1 MSRAHVVAL
10 LLVTLSVARPG
21 APGAEERKP
30 IVAVFELEARGLKL
44 TPTLRGSLTSYLA
57 SRLTESGEY
66 EVVPQDRLR
75 LALANKK
82 KDSYKQC
89 YAQSCQIEI
98 GQELAANRALATQ
111 LMKVGTHCIVTC
123 NLFDLRRATSGRAAT
138 AKGPCS
144 EDGISA
150 SLDAVVAKL
159 ARAARG
165 AAPAAPAAPAA
176 SQTAGGAAPSARGK
190 GWLGVKLAKHVGGV
204 RVVWVGKG
212 TPGERAG
219 LRTDD
224 VVTRLGDQVVTSPA
238 EAVAWA
244 TAQAPGSSAPLE
256 VRRRAQAL
264 RLTIVIGD
272 LARAADTYAKAC
284 GDGDGG
290 ACEIAGVAHS
300 SARPARAAALWR
312 RGCELADM
320 NSCSGLCVL
329 HMRGAGVGLDYA
341 RALALCTRACD
352 GGSMNGCANLST
364 IYASGLGVTIDLPRA
379 LALARKACDA
389 REAAGCRNLATY
401 YERGKGVPA
410 DRARAKELYR
420 KACELGHAGSCPL
433 AR

>member
-1 MSRAHVVAL
+1 MPRARVVSL
-10 LLVTLSVARPG
+10 LLTLSFAHPRES
-21 APGAEERKP
+21 GAEEKKP

-44 TPTLRGSLTSYLA
+44 TPTLLGSLTSYLA

-66 EVVPQDRLR
+66 EVVPQDRLK
-75 LALANKK
+75 LAIAGKK
-82 KDSYKQC
+82 KDSYKHC

-111 LMKVGTHCIVTC
+111 VMKVGTQCIVTC
-123 NLFDLRRATSGRAAT
+123 NLYDLRRATSGRAAT
-138 AKGPCS
+138 ARGSCS

-159 ARAARG
+159 AVRAPAPTATRPPEG
-165 AAPAAPAAPAA
+165 SAAPSPAAPP
-176 SQTAGGAAPSARGK
+176 PRGR
-190 GWLGVKLAKHVGGV
+190 GWLGLKLAKHANGV

-219 LRTDD
+219 LRMND
-224 VVTRLGDQVVTSPA
+224 VVLRFGDQAPTSPA

-244 TAQAPGSSAPLE
+244 TAQAPGSAARLE
-256 VRRRAQAL
+256 VRRMGATL
-264 RLTIVIGD
+264 RLTIVVGD
-272 LARAADTYAKAC
+272 LSRAAETYAKSC

-290 ACEIAGVAHS
+290 ACEIAGGGVARD
-300 SARPARAAALWR
+300 APARAAALWR

-329 HMRGAGVGLDYA
+329 YLRGAGVGRDYVRA
-341 RALALCTRACD
+341 RELCTRACD

-364 IYASGLGVTIDLPRA
+364 IYGGGLGVTIDLPRA

-389 REAAGCRNLATY
+389 REPAGCSRLALHY
-401 YERGKGVPA
+401 DRGQGVPQ
-410 DRARAKELYR
+410 DRSRAKELFQ
-420 KACELGHAGSCPL
+420 KACDLGHAASCPL